1 MEFFIKVIIESPF
14 YQVKDLHSITA
25 KDHENLTKF
34 KKYLAFNS
42 FEVFVHA
49 FTNIGVLLMN
59 IKEYELANKC
69 FTFSVY
75 LLPENP
81 EAYINLN
88 NTSRL
93 LGRKEEVFDLIWNKI
108 EEKIK
113 FENEKDESQNE
124 EDKEIEKSKKITE

>member
-1 MEFFIKVIIESPF
+1 
-14 YQVKDLHSITA
+14 
-25 KDHENLTKF
+25 
-34 KKYLAFNS
+34 
-42 FEVFVHA
+42 
-49 FTNIGVLLMN
+49 
-59 IKEYELANKC
+59 
-69 FTFSVY
+69 
-75 LLPENP
+75 LPENP